1 MSNLD
6 NDQVSSEYTKW
17 RSLILNM
24 PPKAALK
31 NIADEIYGI
40 LMDVGMGDNYGN
52 FLAISIYAFHTGE
65 SSLKA
70 SSGAGVMGLGSTKSI
85 AGLPEKIIETA
96 QPLIGLTKV
105 ADNLDY
111 PKAQQV
117 RFFFLTT
124 SGVRAYECHIEDLR
138 EGHPFFET
146 FNTFTVIKNVADKIV
161 SNPFIKLWGKVAV
174 LWNRFFGG
182 HKQSNQ

>member
-1 MSNLD
+1 MSNLN

-17 RSLILNM
+17 HSLIVNM

-52 FLAISIYAFHTGE
+52 FLVISIYAFHTGE

-70 SSGAGVMGLGSTKSI
+70 SSGAGVMGLGSTKKI
-85 AGLPEKIIETA
+85 EGLPEKIIETA
-96 QPLIGLTKV
+96 QPLIGLTKM

-111 PKAQQV
+111 PKAQHV

-124 SGVRAYECHIEDLR
+124 SGVRVYECKIEDIR
-138 EGHPFFET
+138 EGHPFFEI
-146 FNTFTVIKNVADKIV
+146 FNSFTVIKNVADKIV
-161 SNPFIKLWGKVAV
+161 SNPFIKLWGNVAV

-182 HKQSNQ
+182 RKQSNQ